1 MKKKILVTGGAG
13 FIGSHLVEKLVLD
26 GYSVKTIV
34 PYNINNSWGW
44 IDSFSSEIK
53 KNVEVV
59 SGDICDQNF
68 ILDETKKID
77 IIFHL
82 AALIS
87 IPYSYKSPKSYVS
100 TNVSGT
106 LNMLE
111 AARENNVELFVQTS
125 TSEVYGS
132 SQFIPITEK
141 HPLVAQSPYA
151 ATKIASDQLAL
162 SYYNSFELPVLILR
176 PFNTFGPRQSLRAA
190 IPTIITQLVSNKN
203 KIKLGSL
210 TPRRDF
216 TYVSD
221 TVDGFIS
228 AIGNKRCLGE
238 TINLGTGKDF
248 SIGET
253 VKNIENILK
262 TKAEIVTD
270 NKRIRPKK
278 SEVNRLISSNLKAK
292 KLLNWSPKFKGSKGF
307 KEGLKKTIE
316 WFSKEE
322 NLKLYKANLY
332 NY

>member
-1 MKKKILVTGGAG
+1 MRKKILVTGGGG
-13 FIGSHLVEKLVLD
+13 FIGSHLVEKLVVL

-44 IDSFSSEIK
+44 IDSFSKEIK

-68 ILDETKKID
+68 ILEESKKVD

-100 TNVSGT
+100 TNVTGT

-190 IPTIITQLVSNKN
+190 IPTIITQLLSNKD

-210 TPRRDF
+210 TPKRDF

-228 AIGNKRCLGE
+228 AIDNKKCLGQ

-253 VKNIENILK
+253 VKNIENILQI
-262 TKAEIVTD
+262 KAKIVTD
-270 NKRIRPKK
+270 NVRIRPKM

-292 KLLNWSPKFKGSKGF
+292 KILNWSPKFKGASGF
-307 KEGLKKTIE
+307 EEGLKKTIE
-316 WFSKEE
+316 WFNNKE
-322 NLKLYKANLY
+322 NLKFYKSNLY

>member
-1 MKKKILVTGGAG
+1 MKKKILVTGGGG
-13 FIGSHLVEKLVLD
+13 FIGSHLVEKLVLL

-44 IDSFSSEIK
+44 IDTFKPEIK
-53 KNVEVV
+53 NNIEVV

-87 IPYSYKSPKSYVS
+87 IPYSYKSPQSYVS
-100 TNVSGT
+100 TNVMGT

-141 HPLVAQSPYA
+141 HPLFAQSPYA

-162 SYYNSFELPVLILR
+162 SYFNSFELPVLILR

-210 TPRRDF
+210 SPRRDF

-228 AIGNKRCLGE
+228 AIGNKKCLGQ

-253 VKNIENILK
+253 VKNIENILRK
-262 TKAEIVTD
+262 KAEVVTD

-278 SEVNRLISSNLKAK
+278 SEVNRVISSNLKAK

-307 KEGLKKTIE
+307 KDGLKKTIQ

>member
-1 MKKKILVTGGAG
+1 MKKKVLVTGGGG
-13 FIGSHLVEKLVLD
+13 FIGSHLLEKLVKK
-26 GYSVKTIV
+26 GYLVKTIV
-34 PYNINNSWGW
+34 PYNIDNSWGW
-44 IDSFSSEIK
+44 IDTLDKEIK
-53 KNVEVV
+53 KNIEVV
-59 SGDICDQNF
+59 TGDICDQNL
-68 ILDETKKID
+68 ISKETKKID

-87 IPYSYKSPKSYVS
+87 IPYSYKSPRSYIS
-100 TNVSGT
+100 TNVVGT

-132 SQFIPITEK
+132 SQYTPIDEK
-141 HPLVAQSPYA
+141 HPLNAQSPYA
-151 ATKIASDQLAL
+151 ATKIAADQLAL
-162 SYYNSFELPVLILR
+162 SFFRTFDLPVLVLR

-190 IPTIITQLVSNKN
+190 IPTIITQLVSNKD

-210 TPRRDF
+210 SPKRDF

-228 AIGNKRCLGE
+228 AIGNKKCLGQ

-253 VKNIENILK
+253 VKNIENILQK
-262 TKAEIVTD
+262 KAEIITD
-270 NKRIRPKK
+270 NERVRPKK

-292 KLLNWSPKFKGSKGF
+292 KILNWSPKFKGTRGF
-307 KEGLKKTIE
+307 EEGLKKTIE
-316 WFSKEE
+316 WFSEEE
-322 NLKLYKANLY
+322 NLKFYKANLY

>member
-13 FIGSHLVEKLVLD
+13 FIGSHLVEKLVLE

-87 IPYSYKSPKSYVS
+87 IPYSYKSPQSYVS
-100 TNVSGT
+100 TNISGT

-132 SQFIPITEK
+132 SQFTPITEK

-210 TPRRDF
+210 KPRRDF

-221 TVDGFIS
+221 TVDGYIS

-253 VKNIENILK
+253 VKNIENILR

-270 NKRIRPKK
+270 SKRIRPKK

>member
-1 MKKKILVTGGAG
+1 MKKILVTGGAG
-13 FIGSHLVEKLVLD
+13 FIGSHLVEKLVLS

-44 IDSFSSEIK
+44 IDSFPEDIK
-53 KNVEVV
+53 KSVEVV
-59 SGDICDQNF
+59 AGDICDQNF
-68 ILDETKKID
+68 ILEESKKID

-87 IPYSYKSPKSYVS
+87 IPYSYKSPQSYVS

-111 AARENNVELFVQTS
+111 AARENNIELFVQTS

-141 HPLVAQSPYA
+141 HPLHAQSPYA

-190 IPTIITQLVSNKN
+190 IPTIITQLISNKN

-210 TPRRDF
+210 SPRRDF
-216 TYVSD
+216 TFVSD

-228 AIGNKRCLGE
+228 AINNKKCLGQ

-248 SIGET
+248 SIGQT
-253 VKNIENILK
+253 VKNIENILMK
-262 TKAEIVTD
+262 KAEIVTD

-292 KLLNWSPKFKGSKGF
+292 KLLNWSPKYKGSNGF
-307 KEGLKKTIE
+307 KEGLKKTID
-316 WFSKEE
+316 WFSQEE
-322 NLKLYKANLY
+322 NLKLYKSNLY
-332 NY
+332 NF

>member
-1 MKKKILVTGGAG
+1 
-13 FIGSHLVEKLVLD
+13 
-26 GYSVKTIV
+26 
-34 PYNINNSWGW
+34 
-44 IDSFSSEIK
+44 
-53 KNVEVV
+53 
-59 SGDICDQNF
+59 
-68 ILDETKKID
+68 
-77 IIFHL
+77 
-82 AALIS
+82 
-87 IPYSYKSPKSYVS
+87 
-100 TNVSGT
+100 
-106 LNMLE
+106 MLE

-278 SEVNRLISSNLKAK
+278 
-292 KLLNWSPKFKGSKGF
+292 
-307 KEGLKKTIE
+307 
-316 WFSKEE
+316 
-322 NLKLYKANLY
+322 
-332 NY
+332 

>member
-322 NLKLYKANLY
+322 SLKLYKANLY

>member
-1 MKKKILVTGGAG
+1 
-13 FIGSHLVEKLVLD
+13 
-26 GYSVKTIV
+26 
-34 PYNINNSWGW
+34 
-44 IDSFSSEIK
+44 
-53 KNVEVV
+53 
-59 SGDICDQNF
+59 
-68 ILDETKKID
+68 
-77 IIFHL
+77 
-82 AALIS
+82 
-87 IPYSYKSPKSYVS
+87 
-100 TNVSGT
+100 
-106 LNMLE
+106 MLE

-132 SQFIPITEK
+132 SQYTPIDEK
-141 HPLVAQSPYA
+141 HPLNAQSPYA
-151 ATKIASDQLAL
+151 ATKIAADQLAL
-162 SYYNSFELPVLILR
+162 SFFRTFDLPVLVLR

-190 IPTIITQLVSNKN
+190 IPTIITQLVSNKD

-210 TPRRDF
+210 TPKRDF

-228 AIGNKRCLGE
+228 SIGNKKCFGQ

-253 VKNIENILK
+253 VKNIENILQ
-262 TKAEIVTD
+262 TKAEIVLD

-292 KLLNWSPKFKGSKGF
+292 KILNWSPKFKGSKGF
-307 KEGLKKTIE
+307 EDGLKKTIE
-316 WFSKEE
+316 WFSNEG

>member
-1 MKKKILVTGGAG
+1 MKKVLVTGGAG
-13 FIGSHLVEKLVLD
+13 FIGSHLVEKLVTL
-26 GYSVKTIV
+26 GYNVKTIV

-44 IDSFSSEIK
+44 IDSLPQNIK

-59 SGDICDQNF
+59 AGDICDQNF
-68 ILDETKKID
+68 ISEESKKVN

-87 IPYSYKSPKSYVS
+87 IPYSYKSPQSYVS
-100 TNVSGT
+100 TNVTGT

-141 HPLVAQSPYA
+141 HPLHAQSPYA

-190 IPTIITQLVSNKN
+190 IPTIITQLLSKNN

-228 AIGNKRCLGE
+228 AIGNKKCLGE
-238 TINLGTGKDF
+238 TVNLGTGKDF
-248 SIGET
+248 SIGQT
-253 VKNIENILK
+253 VKNIENILNK
-262 TKAEIVTD
+262 KADIITD

-292 KLLNWSPKFKGSKGF
+292 KLLNWSPKYKG
-307 KEGLKKTIE
+307 
-316 WFSKEE
+316 
-322 NLKLYKANLY
+322 
-332 NY
+332 

>member
-253 VKNIENILK
+253 AKNIENILK

>member
-13 FIGSHLVEKLVLD
+13 FIGSHLVEKLVLQ

-59 SGDICDQNF
+59 SGDICDQNL
-68 ILDETKKID
+68 IMDETKKID

-87 IPYSYKSPKSYVS
+87 IPYSYKSPQSYVS
-100 TNVSGT
+100 TNISGT

-221 TVDGFIS
+221 SVDGFIS

-253 VKNIENILK
+253 VKNIENILR
-262 TKAEIVTD
+262 TKAEVVTD

>member
-1 MKKKILVTGGAG
+1 MIKKWKKFLVTGGAG

-262 TKAEIVTD
+262 TKLEIVTD

-278 SEVNRLISSNLKAK
+278 VRWID
-292 KLLNWSPKFKGSKGF
+292 
-307 KEGLKKTIE
+307 
-316 WFSKEE
+316 
-322 NLKLYKANLY
+322 
-332 NY
+332 

>member
-1 MKKKILVTGGAG
+1 MKKILVTGGAG
-13 FIGSHLVEKLVLD
+13 FIGSHLVEKLVKL
-26 GYSVKTIV
+26 GYKVKTIV

-44 IDSFSSEIK
+44 IDSFPNDIK
-53 KNVEVV
+53 KNLEVI

-68 ILDETKKID
+68 VLEEAKKVE

-87 IPYSYKSPKSYVS
+87 IPYSYKSPQSYVS
-100 TNVSGT
+100 TNVNGT

-132 SQFIPITEK
+132 SQFIPITEN
-141 HPLVAQSPYA
+141 HPLHAQSPYA
-151 ATKIASDQLAL
+151 ATKIASDQLAI
-162 SYYNSFELPVLILR
+162 SYYNSFELPTLILR

-190 IPTIITQLVSNKN
+190 IPTIITQMLSNDK

-210 TPRRDF
+210 APRRDF
-216 TYVSD
+216 TFVSD

-228 AIGNKRCLGE
+228 AIGNKKCLGQ

-253 VKNIENILK
+253 LRNIETIMKKNANVQIDKNRL
-262 TKAEIVTD
+262 
-270 NKRIRPKK
+270 RPKK
-278 SEVNRLISSNLKAK
+278 SEVNRLLSSNSKAK
-292 KLLNWSPKFKGSKGF
+292 KYLNWSPKFKGSKGF
-307 KEGLKKTIE
+307 KEGLQKTID

-322 NLKLYKANLY
+322 NLKQYKANLY

>member
-1 MKKKILVTGGAG
+1 MKKKILVTGVAG
-13 FIGSHLVEKLVLD
+13 FIGSHLVEKLVLQ

-87 IPYSYKSPKSYVS
+87 IPYSYKSPQSYVS
-100 TNVSGT
+100 TNISGT

-132 SQFIPITEK
+132 SQFTPITEK

-210 TPRRDF
+210 KPRRDF

-221 TVDGFIS
+221 TVDGYIS

-253 VKNIENILK
+253 VKNIENILR

-270 NKRIRPKK
+270 SKRIRPKK

-292 KLLNWSPKFKGSKGF
+292 KLLSWSPKFKGSKGF
-307 KEGLKKTIE
+307 KEGLIKTIE

>member
-1 MKKKILVTGGAG
+1 MKKVLVTGGAG
-13 FIGSHLVEKLVLD
+13 FIGSHLVEKLVIL
-26 GYSVKTIV
+26 GYNVKTIV

-44 IDSFSSEIK
+44 IDSFPQNIK
-53 KNVEVV
+53 KNVDVV
-59 SGDICDQNF
+59 AGDICDQNF
-68 ILDETKKID
+68 ISEESKKVN

-87 IPYSYKSPKSYVS
+87 IPYSYKSPQSYVS

-111 AARENNVELFVQTS
+111 AARENNVDLFVQTS

-132 SQFIPITEK
+132 SQFTPITEK
-141 HPLVAQSPYA
+141 HPLHAQSPYA
-151 ATKIASDQLAL
+151 ATKIASDSLAL
-162 SYYNSFELPVLILR
+162 SYYNSFGLPVLILR
-176 PFNTFGPRQSLRAA
+176 PFNTYGPRQSLRAA

-210 TPRRDF
+210 SPRRDF
-216 TYVSD
+216 TFVSD

-228 AIGNKRCLGE
+228 AIGNKKCLGE

-253 VKNIENILK
+253 VKNIENMMNK
-262 TKAEIVTD
+262 KANIITD
-270 NKRIRPKK
+270 NKRLRPKK

-292 KLLNWSPKFKGSKGF
+292 KILNWSPNYKGSKGF

-316 WFSKEE
+316 WFSQEE
-322 NLKLYKANLY
+322 NLKIYKANLY

>member
-1 MKKKILVTGGAG
+1 MKKILVTGGAG
-13 FIGSHLVEKLVLD
+13 FIGSHLVEKLVRL
-26 GYSVKTIV
+26 GHNVKTIV

-44 IDSFSSEIK
+44 IDSFSKEIK
-53 KNVEVV
+53 KNLEVV

-68 ILDETKKID
+68 ILEECKKVD

-87 IPYSYKSPKSYVS
+87 IPYSYKSPHSYVS
-100 TNVSGT
+100 TNVVGT

-111 AARENNVELFVQTS
+111 GAKENNVELFVQTS

-141 HPLVAQSPYA
+141 HPLHAQSPYA
-151 ATKIASDQLAL
+151 ATKIASDSLAL

-176 PFNTFGPRQSLRAA
+176 PFNTYGPRQSLRAA
-190 IPTIITQLVSNKN
+190 IPTIITQLISNKK

-210 TPRRDF
+210 SPRRDF
-216 TYVSD
+216 TFVSD

-228 AIGNKRCLGE
+228 AIGNKKCLGE

-253 VKNIENILK
+253 VKNIENL
-262 TKAEIVTD
+262 TNNKAQIITD
-270 NKRIRPKK
+270 NKRLRPKK

-292 KLLNWSPKFKGSKGF
+292 KILGWSPNFKGSKGF

-316 WFSKEE
+316 WFSQEE
-322 NLKLYKANLY
+322 NLKIYKANLY

>member
-1 MKKKILVTGGAG
+1 MKKILVTGGAG
-13 FIGSHLVEKLVLD
+13 FIGSHLVEKLVKL
-26 GYSVKTIV
+26 GYKVKTIV

-44 IDSFSSEIK
+44 IDSFPNDIK
-53 KNVEVV
+53 KNLEVV

-68 ILDETKKID
+68 VLEEAKKVE

-87 IPYSYKSPKSYVS
+87 IPYSYKSPQSYVS
-100 TNVSGT
+100 TNVNGT

-132 SQFIPITEK
+132 SQFIPITEN
-141 HPLVAQSPYA
+141 HPLHAQSPYA
-151 ATKIASDQLAL
+151 ASKIASDQLAI
-162 SYYNSFELPVLILR
+162 SYYNSFELPTLILR
-176 PFNTFGPRQSLRAA
+176 PFNTFGPRQSLGSN
-190 IPTIITQLVSNKN
+190 TIITQMVSNDK
-203 KIKLGSL
+203 KIKLRSL
-210 TPRRDF
+210 APRRDF
-216 TYVSD
+216 TFVSD

-228 AIGNKRCLGE
+228 AIGNKKCLGQ

-253 VKNIENILK
+253 LKNIEMIMK
-262 TKAEIVTD
+262 KKANVQID
-270 NKRIRPKK
+270 KNRLRPKK
-278 SEVNRLISSNLKAK
+278 SEVNRLLSSNSKAK
-292 KLLNWSPKFKGSKGF
+292 KYLNWSPKFKGSKGF
-307 KEGLKKTIE
+307 KEGLQKTID

-322 NLKLYKANLY
+322 NLKQYKDKFY

>member
-13 FIGSHLVEKLVLD
+13 FIGSHLVEKLVLQ

-87 IPYSYKSPKSYVS
+87 IPYSYKSPQSYVS

-228 AIGNKRCLGE
+228 AIGNKKCLGE

-253 VKNIENILK
+253 VKNIENILR

-292 KLLNWSPKFKGSKGF
+292 KLLNWSPKLKGSKGF

-316 WFSKEE
+316 WFNKEE

>member
-1 MKKKILVTGGAG
+1 MKKVLVTGGAG
-13 FIGSHLVEKLVLD
+13 FIGSHLVEKLVTL
-26 GYSVKTIV
+26 GYNVKTIV

-44 IDSFSSEIK
+44 IDSLPQNIK

-59 SGDICDQNF
+59 AGDICDQNF
-68 ILDETKKID
+68 ISEESKKVN

-87 IPYSYKSPKSYVS
+87 IPYSYKSPQSYVS
-100 TNVSGT
+100 TNVTGT

-141 HPLVAQSPYA
+141 HPLHAQSPYA

-190 IPTIITQLVSNKN
+190 IPTIITQLLSKNN

-228 AIGNKRCLGE
+228 AIGNKKCLGE
-238 TINLGTGKDF
+238 TVNLGTGKDF
-248 SIGET
+248 SIGQT
-253 VKNIENILK
+253 VKNIENILNK
-262 TKAEIVTD
+262 KADIITD

-292 KLLNWSPKFKGSKGF
+292 KLLNWSPKYKGSDGF
-307 KEGLKKTIE
+307 KEGLKKTIK
-316 WFSKEE
+316 WFRKEE
-322 NLKLYKANLY
+322 NVKLYKANLY

>member
-1 MKKKILVTGGAG
+1 MKKILVTGGAG
-13 FIGSHLVEKLVLD
+13 FIGSHLVEKLVKL
-26 GYSVKTIV
+26 GYKVKTIV

-44 IDSFSSEIK
+44 IDSFPNDIK
-53 KNVEVV
+53 KNLEVV

-68 ILDETKKID
+68 VLEEAKKVE

-87 IPYSYKSPKSYVS
+87 IPYSYKSPQSYVS
-100 TNVSGT
+100 TNVNGT

-132 SQFIPITEK
+132 SQFIPITEN
-141 HPLVAQSPYA
+141 HPLHAQSPYA
-151 ATKIASDQLAL
+151 ATKIASDQLAI
-162 SYYNSFELPVLILR
+162 SYYNSFELPTLILR

-190 IPTIITQLVSNKN
+190 IPTIITQMLSNDK

-210 TPRRDF
+210 APRRDF
-216 TYVSD
+216 TFVSD

-228 AIGNKRCLGE
+228 AIGNKKCLGQ

-253 VKNIENILK
+253 LKNIEMIMK
-262 TKAEIVTD
+262 KKANVQID
-270 NKRIRPKK
+270 KNRLRPKK
-278 SEVNRLISSNLKAK
+278 SEVNRLLSSNSKAK
-292 KLLNWSPKFKGSKGF
+292 KYLNWSPKFKGSKGF
-307 KEGLKKTIE
+307 KEGLQKTID

-322 NLKLYKANLY
+322 NLKQYKANLY

>member
-1 MKKKILVTGGAG
+1 MKKILVTGGAG
-13 FIGSHLVEKLVLD
+13 FIGSHLVEKLVKL
-26 GYSVKTIV
+26 GYKVKTIV

-44 IDSFSSEIK
+44 IDSFPNDIK
-53 KNVEVV
+53 KNLEVI

-68 ILDETKKID
+68 VLEEAKKVE

-87 IPYSYKSPKSYVS
+87 IPYSYKSPQSYVS
-100 TNVSGT
+100 TNVNGT

-132 SQFIPITEK
+132 SQFIPITEN
-141 HPLVAQSPYA
+141 HPLHAQSPYA
-151 ATKIASDQLAL
+151 ATKIASDQLAI
-162 SYYNSFELPVLILR
+162 SYYNSFELPTLILR

-190 IPTIITQLVSNKN
+190 IPTIITQMLSNDK

-210 TPRRDF
+210 APRRDF
-216 TYVSD
+216 TFVSD

-228 AIGNKRCLGE
+228 AIGNKKCLGQ

-253 VKNIENILK
+253 LRNIETIMK
-262 TKAEIVTD
+262 KKANVQID
-270 NKRIRPKK
+270 KNRLRPKK
-278 SEVNRLISSNLKAK
+278 SEVNRLLSSNSKAK
-292 KLLNWSPKFKGSKGF
+292 KYLNWSPKFKGSKGF
-307 KEGLKKTIE
+307 KEGLQKTID

-322 NLKLYKANLY
+322 NLKQYKANLY

>member
-13 FIGSHLVEKLVLD
+13 FIGSHLVEKLVLQ

-87 IPYSYKSPKSYVS
+87 IPYSYKSPQSYVS

-210 TPRRDF
+210 TPSRDF

-228 AIGNKRCLGE
+228 AIGNKKCLGE

-253 VKNIENILK
+253 VKNIENILR

-292 KLLNWSPKFKGSKGF
+292 KLLNWSPKLKGSKGF

-316 WFSKEE
+316 WFNKEE

>member
-1 MKKKILVTGGAG
+1 MKKILVTGGAG
-13 FIGSHLVEKLVLD
+13 FIGSHLVEKLVKL
-26 GYSVKTIV
+26 GYKVKTIV

-44 IDSFSSEIK
+44 IDSFSNDIK
-53 KNVEVV
+53 KNLEVV

-68 ILDETKKID
+68 VLDEAKKVE

-87 IPYSYKSPKSYVS
+87 IPYSYKSPQSYVS
-100 TNVSGT
+100 TNVNGT

-132 SQFIPITEK
+132 SQFIPITEN
-141 HPLVAQSPYA
+141 HPLHAQSPYA
-151 ATKIASDQLAL
+151 ATKIASDQLAI
-162 SYYNSFELPVLILR
+162 SYYNSFELPTLILR

-190 IPTIITQLVSNKN
+190 IPTIITQMLSNDK

-210 TPRRDF
+210 APRRDF
-216 TYVSD
+216 TFVSD
-221 TVDGFIS
+221 TVNGFIS
-228 AIGNKRCLGE
+228 AIGNKKCLGQ

-253 VKNIENILK
+253 LKNIEIIMK
-262 TKAEIVTD
+262 KKANVQID
-270 NKRIRPKK
+270 KNRLRPKK
-278 SEVNRLISSNLKAK
+278 SEVNRLLSSNAKAK
-292 KLLNWSPKFKGSKGF
+292 KYLNWSPKFKGSKGF
-307 KEGLKKTIE
+307 KEGLQKTIE

-322 NLKLYKANLY
+322 NLKQYKANLY

>member
-13 FIGSHLVEKLVLD
+13 FIGSHLVEKLVLL

-44 IDSFSSEIK
+44 IDSFTPEIK

-68 ILDETKKID
+68 ILDESKKVN

-87 IPYSYKSPKSYVS
+87 IPYSYKSPQSYVS
-100 TNVSGT
+100 TNVTGT
-106 LNMLE
+106 LNLLE

-141 HPLVAQSPYA
+141 HPLFAQSPYA

-190 IPTIITQLVSNKN
+190 IPTIITQLISNKN

-228 AIGNKRCLGE
+228 AIGNKKCLGQ

-253 VKNIENILK
+253 VKNIENILR

-278 SEVNRLISSNLKAK
+278 SEVSRLISSNLKAK

-316 WFSKEE
+316 WFRQEE

>member
-221 TVDGFIS
+221 TVDGYIS

-253 VKNIENILK
+253 VKNIENILR

-270 NKRIRPKK
+270 SKRIRPKK

-292 KLLNWSPKFKGSKGF
+292 KLINWSPKFKGSKGF
-307 KEGLKKTIE
+307 KRRSKK
-316 WFSKEE
+316 
-322 NLKLYKANLY
+322 

>member
-1 MKKKILVTGGAG
+1 MRKKILVTGGGG
-13 FIGSHLVEKLVLD
+13 FIGSHLVEKLVVL

-44 IDSFSSEIK
+44 IDSFSKEIK

-68 ILDETKKID
+68 ILEESKKVD

-100 TNVSGT
+100 TNVTGT

-190 IPTIITQLVSNKN
+190 IPTIITQLVSNN
-203 KIKLGSL
+203 DKIKLGSL
-210 TPRRDF
+210 SPRRDF

-228 AIGNKRCLGE
+228 AIGNKKCLGQ
-238 TINLGTGKDF
+238 TVNLGTGKDF

-253 VKNIENILK
+253 VKNIESILK
-262 TKAEIVTD
+262 VKAKIVTD
-270 NKRIRPKK
+270 SKRIRPKK

-307 KEGLKKTIE
+307 KEGLEKTIE
-316 WFSKEE
+316 WFSQEE

>member
-1 MKKKILVTGGAG
+1 MKKILVTGGAG
-13 FIGSHLVEKLVLD
+13 FLGSHLVEKLVKL
-26 GYSVKTIV
+26 GYKVKTIV

-44 IDSFSSEIK
+44 IDSFSNDIK
-53 KNVEVV
+53 KNLEVV

-68 ILDETKKID
+68 VLDEAKKVE

-87 IPYSYKSPKSYVS
+87 IPYSYKSPQSYVS
-100 TNVSGT
+100 TNVNGT

-132 SQFIPITEK
+132 SQFIPITEN
-141 HPLVAQSPYA
+141 HPLHAQSPYA
-151 ATKIASDQLAL
+151 ATKIASDQLAI
-162 SYYNSFELPVLILR
+162 SYYNSFELPTLILR

-190 IPTIITQLVSNKN
+190 IPTIITQMLSNDK

-210 TPRRDF
+210 APRRDF
-216 TYVSD
+216 TFVSD
-221 TVDGFIS
+221 TVNGFIS
-228 AIGNKRCLGE
+228 AIGNKKCLGQ

-253 VKNIENILK
+253 LKNIEIIMK
-262 TKAEIVTD
+262 KKANVQID
-270 NKRIRPKK
+270 KNRLRPKK
-278 SEVNRLISSNLKAK
+278 SEVNRLLSSNAKAK
-292 KLLNWSPKFKGSKGF
+292 KYLNWSPKFKGSKGF
-307 KEGLKKTIE
+307 KEGLQKTIE

-322 NLKLYKANLY
+322 NLKQYKANLY

>member
-1 MKKKILVTGGAG
+1 MT
-13 FIGSHLVEKLVLD
+13 
-26 GYSVKTIV
+26 
-34 PYNINNSWGW
+34 
-44 IDSFSSEIK
+44 
-53 KNVEVV
+53 
-59 SGDICDQNF
+59 GDICDQNL
-68 ILDETKKID
+68 ISKETKKID

-87 IPYSYKSPKSYVS
+87 IPYSYKSPRSYIS
-100 TNVSGT
+100 TNVVGT

-132 SQFIPITEK
+132 SQYTPIDEK
-141 HPLVAQSPYA
+141 HPLNAQSPYA
-151 ATKIASDQLAL
+151 ATKIAADQLAL
-162 SYYNSFELPVLILR
+162 SFFRTFDLPVLVLR

-190 IPTIITQLVSNKN
+190 IPTIITQLVSNKD

-210 TPRRDF
+210 SPKRDF

-228 AIGNKRCLGE
+228 AIGNKKCLGQ

-253 VKNIENILK
+253 VKNIENILQK
-262 TKAEIVTD
+262 KAEIITD
-270 NKRIRPKK
+270 NERVRPKK

-292 KLLNWSPKFKGSKGF
+292 KILNWSPKFKGTRGF
-307 KEGLKKTIE
+307 EEGLKK
-316 WFSKEE
+316 
-322 NLKLYKANLY
+322 L
-332 NY
+332 

>member
-1 MKKKILVTGGAG
+1 MKKKILVTGGGG
-13 FIGSHLVEKLVLD
+13 FIGSHLIEKLVKK
-26 GYSVKTIV
+26 GYLVKTIV
-34 PYNINNSWGW
+34 PYNIDNSWGW
-44 IDSFSSEIK
+44 IDTFDTTIK
-53 KNVEVV
+53 KNIEIVT
-59 SGDICDQNF
+59 GDICDQNL
-68 ILDETKKID
+68 ISKETKKID

-87 IPYSYKSPKSYVS
+87 IPYSYKSPRSYIS
-100 TNVSGT
+100 TNVVGT

-132 SQFIPITEK
+132 SQYTPIDEK
-141 HPLVAQSPYA
+141 HPLNAQSPYA
-151 ATKIASDQLAL
+151 ATKIAADQLAL
-162 SYYNSFELPVLILR
+162 SFFRTFDLPVLVLR

-190 IPTIITQLVSNKN
+190 IPTIITQLVSNKD

-210 TPRRDF
+210 TPKRDF

-228 AIGNKRCLGE
+228 SIGNKKCFGQ

-253 VKNIENILK
+253 VKNIENILQ
-262 TKAEIVTD
+262 TKAEIVLD

-292 KLLNWSPKFKGSKGF
+292 KILNWSPKFKGSKGF
-307 KEGLKKTIE
+307 EDGLKKTIE
-316 WFSKEE
+316 WFSNEG

>member
-13 FIGSHLVEKLVLD
+13 FIGSHLVEKLVLQ

-44 IDSFSSEIK
+44 IDSFSSEIR

-87 IPYSYKSPKSYVS
+87 IPYSYKSPQSYVS
-100 TNVSGT
+100 TNISGT

-210 TPRRDF
+210 KPRRDF

-221 TVDGFIS
+221 TVDGYIS

-253 VKNIENILK
+253 VKNIENILR

-270 NKRIRPKK
+270 SKRIRPKK